1 MTLYIAFEI
10 FWPLDIVKN
19 WLIELLNVCNYWLVS
34 KSGKNAGVVYRWSPT
49 RMEAAEALQFS
60 QEKAI
65 IFNWIMCLLEPTVSF
80 VCISTSE
87 TN

>member
-1 MTLYIAFEI
+1 MGEGG
-10 FWPLDIVKN
+10 VKIRKKCRRRL
-19 WLIELLNVCNYWLVS
+19 WMVPS
-34 KSGKNAGVVYRWSPT
+34 T

-65 IFNWIMCLLEPTVSF
+65 IFNWIMCLLEPTVSS

>member
-1 MTLYIAFEI
+1 MDCSKKMST
-10 FWPLDIVKN
+10 WGRGG
-19 WLIELLNVCNYWLVS
+19 VS
-34 KSGKNAGVVYRWSPT
+34 NRSKIGKNADVVYGWSPN
-49 RMEAAEALQFS
+49 RMEAAEASQFS

-65 IFNWIMCLLEPTVSF
+65 IFNWIMCLLEPTVSS